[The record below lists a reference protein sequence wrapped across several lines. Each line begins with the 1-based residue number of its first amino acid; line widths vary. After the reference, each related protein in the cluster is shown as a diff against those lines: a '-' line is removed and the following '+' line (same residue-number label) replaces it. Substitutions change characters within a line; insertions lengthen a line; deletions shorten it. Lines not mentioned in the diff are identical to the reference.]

1 MTVYL
6 NVRLLLKLL
15 KRGMLG
21 GSSKN
26 HYLKDNVRKIDMQL
40 IFPKKHWKLNDH
52 EEYFSVDLQDYT
64 FVGGQLRS
72 EILTIEE
79 KVTAQTANCKKAK
92 ERLKEAKS
100 TLKKASSFYKS
111 AAKIALEQ
119 AERNEK
125 NQSILLKEFER
136 KLTIKNEAKKIKK
149 QVKKKKE
156 VDENGQL

>member
-1 MTVYL
+1 MAVFL

-40 IFPKKHWKLNDH
+40 IFPKKNWKLTDH
-52 EEYFSVDLQDYT
+52 EEYFSVDLLEYT

-79 KVTAQTANCKKAK
+79 KVKAQTANHKKSK
-92 ERLKEAKS
+92 DRLKDAKS
-100 TLKKASSFYKS
+100 TLRKASKFYKS

-125 NQSILLKEFER
+125 TQAILLKEYEH
-136 KLTIKNEAKKIKK
+136 KLKLKNNK
-149 QVKKKKE
+149 KKKKE